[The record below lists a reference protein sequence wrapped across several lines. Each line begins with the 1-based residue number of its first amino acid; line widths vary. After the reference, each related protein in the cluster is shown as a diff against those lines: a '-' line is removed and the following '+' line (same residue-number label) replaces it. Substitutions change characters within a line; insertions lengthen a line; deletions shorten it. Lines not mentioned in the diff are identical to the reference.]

1 MAGYVSC
8 FEAAII
14 SLHTGSSIVA
24 EFILRLFQGEPKIG
38 GHRFAEWVVAGRLVP
53 GGPQLTPLTA

>member
-14 SLHTGSSIVA
+14 SLHTCSSIVA
-24 EFILRLFQGEPKIG
+24 EFILRLFQRRTKNWR
-38 GHRFAEWVVAGRLVP
+38 HRFAEWVVAGRLVP